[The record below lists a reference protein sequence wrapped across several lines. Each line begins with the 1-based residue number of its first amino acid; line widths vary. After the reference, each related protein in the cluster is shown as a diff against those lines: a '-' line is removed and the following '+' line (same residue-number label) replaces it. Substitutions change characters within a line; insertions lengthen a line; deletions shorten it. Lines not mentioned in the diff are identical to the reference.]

1 MTSKFNPREIE
12 DKWLKKWQDA
22 ELFKAK
28 PDKERK
34 KFYLTV
40 AYPYPSGAMHI
51 GHARTYT
58 VPDVIARYKR
68 MQGFNVL
75 FPMAWHVTGSPVLGT
90 AERIKRKDEKTLK
103 IYGDLYRVPKETLE
117 TFSDPLKIVD
127 YFSKDYKSLMNRM
140 GYTIDWSR
148 EFITITPQYSK
159 FIEWQYTTLKGKNL
173 VKTGEH
179 PVRYCPSCDNP
190 VGDHDLMEGETAS
203 INEFTVI
210 KFKIDDLILPAAT
223 LRPETVFGVTN
234 MWLNP
239 EVSYLKV
246 NVDGET
252 WLLSREAFEKLKFI
266 KDGLKEEGELMGS
279 ELIGKTCVNPLDSK
293 EVPILEA
300 SFVKPGYATG
310 VVMSVPAHAPYDY
323 IALKDL
329 GSDIESIVI
338 IDGKKYKGNP
348 AEEIIKEMGITDQ
361 EDSKLEEATEILYR
375 EEHGKGN
382 MAKGIKGYG
391 GMPVRD
397 AREKVTEELV
407 NSGKGD
413 IFYEFSEQPV
423 ICRCGSQC
431 FVKILKDQWFV
442 RYSDEQ
448 WKKSTH
454 KCLND
459 MGIIPQETKD
469 NFSYF
474 IDWLND
480 WACTRR
486 VGLGTKLPWDP
497 KWIIEPLSD
506 STIYMAYYTI
516 SKHIREI
523 EPKKLTPEV
532 FDYIFLGKGNE
543 DKISKSAGIP
553 ADSLKKIREE
563 FLYWYPPEWR
573 LSAKDLVGNHLTF
586 HVFHHTAIFPKENWP
601 KGMVV
606 FGMGLLEGEKM
617 SSSKGNII
625 LLEDAIDKYGSD
637 TIRMFLMS
645 NAEPWQDFDW
655 REDLL
660 KNTARKLK
668 QFYWLVEY
676 AAGLTDE
683 SPMSD
688 IDRWILSRINKAI
701 NETRASLDSFQMR
714 KAVQSGFFG
723 ILNDLAWYSRR
734 CEPNPL
740 VMKEIANLWVRIMAP
755 FTPFIC
761 EELWEKAGGDSFV
774 STAGY
779 PEVDKEKISDE
790 VMVKEDMIMK
800 LREDIQNILEATKTK
815 PKKIYVYP
823 APEWKRKLFAEI
835 KAGKQINTLMQDPE
849 LKPHGKEISS
859 LMKRVRADDIPSI
872 IISVDD
878 EVGYLQES
886 ADFLKK
892 EFNCDVE
899 IQPKAENDPQ
909 GKAKVALPMKPGI
922 YFE

>member
-1 MTSKFNPREIE
+1 MTSKFNPGEIE
-12 DKWLKKWQDA
+12 DKWLKKWQEA
-22 ELFKAK
+22 ELFTAK

-40 AYPYPSGAMHI
+40 AYPYPSGAMHV

-68 MQGFNVL
+68 MQDFNVL

-103 IYGDLYRVPKETLE
+103 IYSDLYKVPKETLE

-127 YFSKDYKSLMNRM
+127 YFSRDYKRLMNRM

-148 EFITITPQYSK
+148 EFITITPQYSR

-190 VGDHDLMEGETAS
+190 VGDHDLMEGESATL
-203 INEFTVI
+203 NEFTVI

-239 EVSYLKV
+239 DVNYLKV
-246 NVDGET
+246 RVGEET

-279 ELIGKTCVNPLDSK
+279 ELIGKTCANPLDNK
-293 EVPILEA
+293 EVPILDA

-329 GSDIESIVI
+329 NSDIESIVI
-338 IDGKKYKGNP
+338 IDGDKYKGNP
-348 AEEIIKEMGITDQ
+348 AEEIIKEMGIKSQ
-361 EDSKLEEATEILYR
+361 EDPKLEEATEILYR
-375 EEHGKGN
+375 EEHGKGR
-382 MAKGIKGYG
+382 MAKDIKGYG

-397 AREKVTEELV
+397 AREKVIEEMV
-407 NSGKGD
+407 NSGRGD

-423 ICRCGSQC
+423 TCRCGSQC

-442 RYSDEQ
+442 RYSDDE

-454 KCLND
+454 KCLDNMD
-459 MGIIPQETKD
+459 IFPQETRD

-486 VGLGTKLPWDP
+486 VGLGTKLPWDD

-516 SKHIREI
+516 SKHLREI
-523 EPKKLTPEV
+523 EPGKLGPEV

-543 DKISKSAGIP
+543 KEISANTGI
-553 ADSLKKIREE
+553 DNLKKIREE

-586 HVFHHTAIFPKENWP
+586 HIFHHTAIFPEEIWP
-601 KGMVV
+601 KGIVV
-606 FGMGLLEGEKM
+606 FGMGLMEGEKM
-617 SSSKGNII
+617 SSSKGNTI
-625 LLEDAIDKYGSD
+625 LLKDAIDEYGSD
-637 TIRMFLMS
+637 TIRLFLMS

-655 REDLL
+655 RENLL

-668 QFYWLVEY
+668 QFYEMVEH
-676 AAGLTDE
+676 ANGLKDE
-683 SPMSD
+683 SPMRD
-688 IDRWILSRINKAI
+688 IDRWILSRVNEAI
-701 NETRASLDSFQMR
+701 LETRKYLDGFQMR
-714 KAVQSGFFG
+714 KALQTGFFG
-723 ILNDLAWYSRR
+723 ILNDLTWYLRR
-734 CEPNPL
+734 CEPNAN
-740 VMKEIANLWVRIMAP
+740 VMKEIADLWVRLMAP
-755 FTPFIC
+755 FTPFLC
-761 EELWEKAGGDSFV
+761 EELWESMGNDLFV
-774 STAGY
+774 SKALY
-779 PEVDKEKISDE
+779 PDVNEELINDE
-790 VMVKEDMIMK
+790 VIVKEDMVMK
-800 LREDIQNILEATKTK
+800 LREDIQNILGATKTK
-815 PKKIYVYP
+815 PKKIYLYP
-823 APEWKRKLFAEI
+823 APDWKRKLFVEI
-835 KAGKQINTLMQDPE
+835 KAGKKMNELMQNSE

-859 LMKRVRADDIPSI
+859 LMNRIRPDDIPSLTLTI
-872 IISVDD
+872 D
-878 EVGYLQES
+878 EETNYLSHS

-892 EFNCDVE
+892 EFNCDIE